1 MTDLEIVYLIRE
13 AKNKDAFN
21 YLLNK
26 YWNKVYGYT
35 FKWYKLKYL
44 AYTLGENELKTIL
57 YDCFLKAV
65 LKCNIKL
72 QKYTSD
78 FFPKLWFTFCKNT
91 ILNYNR
97 TFTAG
102 TKGNIKFN
110 GIEDKHVI
118 ESINPSISIYSGT
131 IFYNLSEDLFAKY
144 IIDLT
149 SKFLKENNIE
159 PKNKKWIIDKLSN
172 GGERTIFDDSKFS
185 EKEKIVLWRQYQ
197 ITKKYLREEL
207 SKIID

>member
-1 MTDLEIVYLIRE
+1 M
-13 AKNKDAFN
+13 
-21 YLLNK
+21 
-26 YWNKVYGYT
+26 
-35 FKWYKLKYL
+35 
-44 AYTLGENELKTIL
+44 
-57 YDCFLKAV
+57 
-65 LKCNIKL
+65 
-72 QKYTSD
+72 
-78 FFPKLWFTFCKNT
+78 
-91 ILNYNR
+91 
-97 TFTAG
+97 
-102 TKGNIKFN
+102 KFN

-131 IFYNLSEDLFAKY
+131 IFYNFSEDLFAKY

-149 SKFLKENNIE
+149 NKFLKENNIE

-172 GGERTIFDDSKFS
+172 GGERTIFHDSKFS